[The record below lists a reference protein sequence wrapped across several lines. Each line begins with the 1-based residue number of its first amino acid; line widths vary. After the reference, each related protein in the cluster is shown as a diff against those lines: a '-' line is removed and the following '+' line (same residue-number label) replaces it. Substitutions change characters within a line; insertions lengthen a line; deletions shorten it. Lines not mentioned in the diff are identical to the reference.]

1 MTMRPESR
9 CLLALALGAT
19 LSGPLAACD
28 DGGEN
33 PSVPGLAV
41 HLYGPSGA
49 SDPFAGVG
57 WMRFVVTGDGLS
69 QPVAHAVRYT
79 PGGSGTLEGIPF
91 SVAGQR
97 RQLLVE
103 GWSDAGGQPG
113 FVVSRGRAQDLQ
125 VPEGAPVREVD
136 VLFARVNSFLPLI
149 STSTQASQQLVV
161 GRVGHAVTPT
171 TREVVITGGGT
182 ITSASSTWWN
192 GLGFQT
198 IGGTVEAIDLDTREL
213 GSRTS
218 MLVPRAWH
226 TAVALS
232 SGQVI
237 IAGGYGADG
246 APTNSVELYNPPGV
260 LEGRAAQLP
269 SLAVARAGHSAT
281 LIDEAAR
288 LILFVGGDD
297 QGTWELWDPVN
308 GSGPY
313 GGAKPLPDNLAR
325 RHHQATTFFL
335 PGRSEPAVL
344 ITGGE
349 SAAFTHATAML
360 FDSVARALIPVSM
373 ALPGGARTQ
382 HSAIYVPA
390 RGYVYVAGGFSDVQR
405 KTTLAAIDVFE
416 VGNTSFKENNA
427 GFRMRTPRGGHQAVL
442 LADNLVCIA
451 GGLGDEPPGSGLRPL
466 GSLEVIHEFV
476 DSASQSLRIEV
487 ASSWNPNGV
496 GQVPFLPADRIGH
509 RVVAL
514 DGMALVIG
522 GASVENSAAGFKM
535 IKDLSLYNPQ

>member
-1 MTMRPESR
+1 M
-9 CLLALALGAT
+9 ALAVGA
-19 LSGPLAACD
+19 LMACD
-28 DGGEN
+28 DGGEAA
-33 PSVPGLAV
+33 SVPGLSV

-57 WMRFVVTGDGLS
+57 WMRFVVSGDGLAR
-69 QPVAHAVRYT
+69 PVSHAVPYT
-79 PGGSGTLEGIPF
+79 PGGTGTLEGIPF
-91 SVAGQR
+91 SVDGQR
-97 RQLLVE
+97 RTLVVE

-113 FVVSRGRAQDLQ
+113 FPVSRGRAVDLQ
-125 VPEGAPVREVD
+125 VPRGSPVREVD

-149 STSTQASQQLVV
+149 STSTRASQQLATA
-161 GRVGHAVTPT
+161 RVGHAVTPT
-171 TREVVITGGGT
+171 VGEVVVTGGGT

-213 GSRTS
+213 GSRTA

-226 TAVALS
+226 TGVALS

-246 APTNSVELYNPPGV
+246 NPTSSTELYNPPGV
-260 LEGRAAQLP
+260 LEGRAVQLP
-269 SLAVARAGHSAT
+269 PLAVARAGHTAT
-281 LIDEAAR
+281 LLDDATR
-288 LILFVGGDD
+288 LVLFVGGDEL
-297 QGTWELWDPVN
+297 GTWELWDPAN

-335 PGRSEPAVL
+335 PGRTEPAVL

-349 SAAFTHATAML
+349 SPAFTHATAML
-360 FDSVARALIPVSM
+360 YDSVARALIPVSM

-382 HSAIYVPA
+382 HSAVFVPA
-390 RGYVYVAGGFSDVQR
+390 RGYIYVAGGFSDVQR
-405 KTTLAAIDVFE
+405 KSALAAIDVFE
-416 VGNTSFKENNA
+416 VGTASFKENNA
-427 GFRMRTPRGGHQAVL
+427 GFRMRTGRGGHQAVV
-442 LADNLVCIA
+442 LADNLVCMA
-451 GGLGDEPPGSGLRPL
+451 GGLGDEPPGSGMRPL

-476 DSASQSLRIEV
+476 DAASQSLRIEV
-487 ASSWNPNGV
+487 ASSWNPSGV
-496 GQVPFLPADRIGH
+496 GQLPFLPADRIGH

-522 GASVENSAAGFKM
+522 GASVESGPGGFKM
-535 IKDLSLYNPQ
+535 IKELSLYNPE